1 MMRETILLDIR
12 SARGEMF
19 VELHGPHDVYY
30 VKVVKS
36 DLIRLFEKF
45 KPYEETG
52 FEIRSVNH
60 THYCEKD
67 LNIY

>member
-1 MMRETILLDIR
+1 
-12 SARGEMF
+12 MF

-67 LNIY
+67 LNIF